1 MRVAKKKKKKESA
14 WQGNTYLHLRAA
26 VLEPELDLARVE
38 AEPPAELAALL
49 LVRVR
54 ALLEEPTQQNTGAN
68 PCIR

>member
-1 MRVAKKKKKKESA
+1 MRVARGKKKKNRHGRE
-14 WQGNTYLHLRAA
+14 YLHLRAA

-54 ALLEEPTQQNTGAN
+54 ALLEEPTQRNTGAN